1 MPVARR
7 LPNFELLL
15 DDLAIRLRCL
25 TPASAL
31 QARSHQ
37 FFGIGNEPQMAAL
50 FREVQVWWFSNELAQ
65 LDSLSRRLMI
75 NELLQRSPSDAS
87 IISLAL
93 FGAISFP
100 ELGLSDIERMQ
111 AWFDADSRI
120 PRSTRDA
127 LVLRVLTTWFAV
139 NSPEILRS
147 RLQAW
152 IVSTV
157 PNLVRAALVL
167 SVGLV
172 HQSVASHYAAVFDI
186 LDTMPDTLNFNNR
199 EIDLAVGWL
208 LSKMWPVEPEMVQ
221 KWLAAHGSALT
232 RRGFRIAVARMPNH
246 IRQELAD
253 TWKLCRLGRG
263 DRYIRSE

>member
-25 TPASAL
+25 TPASAS
-31 QARSHQ
+31 QARAYQ
-37 FFGIGNEPQMAAL
+37 FFGMGNEPQMVAL
-50 FREVQVWWFSNELAQ
+50 FREVQVWWFSNDLTQ
-65 LDSLSRRLMI
+65 LDSLSRRFMI
-75 NELLQRSPSDAS
+75 NELLQRKPSDAS
-87 IISLAL
+87 ITSLAL
-93 FGAISFP
+93 FGVIPFP
-100 ELGLSDIERMQ
+100 ELSLGDIERMQ

-127 LVLRVLTTWFAV
+127 LVLRVLTTWFAR
-139 NSPEILRS
+139 NPPEILKT

-172 HQSVASHYAAVFDI
+172 HQSVTSHYAAVFEI
-186 LDTMPDTLNFNNR
+186 LDTMPDLLNFNDR
-199 EIDLAVGWL
+199 EIDLAAGWL
-208 LSKMWPVEPEMVQ
+208 LSKMWPVEPNMVQ
-221 KWLAAHGSALT
+221 KWLAVHGAALT
-232 RRGFRIAVARMPNH
+232 RRSFRIAVARMPSN
-246 IRQELAD
+246 IRQEVAD

-263 DRYIRSE
+263 DEYIRSE